1 MTEIFDF
8 GFTRRVVNHRSSVGE
23 HARHQQIVG
32 CGVTGVFES
41 DARGAH
47 AKSVSRCVNG
57 VAIVVKRRSHGG
69 QPVGVEVDWA
79 LSKIIAARQRHVH
92 STAPR
97 EDWSE
102 YHDRRTHCFKEV
114 SGGDG
119 VDLIAIGHG
128 DRKFVIAWSRDGATQ
143 CFEELSHHED
153 VGDVRHIGET
163 MFARREQARRHFLQY
178 GVFGT
183 VGSHLAVQ
191 GTNWLDNKRTHLSSI
206 AGRDLWA
213 QSRAEIDVGST
224 ATLDLVQLPSR
235 PDRNIALELIRV
247 TEAAAIA
254 AARWAG
260 RGDKIGADG
269 AAVDAMRFV
278 LDGIAMD
285 GVVVIGEGEKDE
297 APMLYNGEQIGDGR
311 PPLVD
316 IAVDPIDG
324 TAPTA
329 MGRNGAISVIA
340 LSERGTM
347 FNPGPCFYMNK
358 IAVGPRGRG
367 SVDINASATDNLI
380 ELSKRLKKP
389 VQELGVVI
397 LDRPRHIELVAE
409 VREAGAR
416 VISITDGDV
425 AGAIATGWP
434 NSGADVL
441 FGIGGTPEGVI
452 AAAALKG
459 LGGEI
464 QGVLHAQDEATRIAA
479 EALGYDFTRV
489 LTTDDL
495 VASDNCFFSATAIT
509 DGDFLR
515 GVRFHDFGAT
525 TQSLVVRS
533 RSGTVR
539 TIETFHRHNKL
550 EEFTSAG
557 F

>member
-1 MTEIFDF
+1 M
-8 GFTRRVVNHRSSVGE
+8 
-23 HARHQQIVG
+23 
-32 CGVTGVFES
+32 
-41 DARGAH
+41 
-47 AKSVSRCVNG
+47 
-57 VAIVVKRRSHGG
+57 
-69 QPVGVEVDWA
+69 
-79 LSKIIAARQRHVH
+79 
-92 STAPR
+92 
-97 EDWSE
+97 
-102 YHDRRTHCFKEV
+102 
-114 SGGDG
+114 
-119 VDLIAIGHG
+119 
-128 DRKFVIAWSRDGATQ
+128 
-143 CFEELSHHED
+143 
-153 VGDVRHIGET
+153 
-163 MFARREQARRHFLQY
+163 
-178 GVFGT
+178 
-183 VGSHLAVQ
+183 
-191 GTNWLDNKRTHLSSI
+191 
-206 AGRDLWA
+206 
-213 QSRAEIDVGST
+213 
-224 ATLDLVQLPSR
+224 
-235 PDRNIALELIRV
+235 IRV

-260 RGDKIGADG
+260 RGDKNAADG

-278 LDGIAMD
+278 LGAIAMD
-285 GVVVIGEGEKDE
+285 GIVVIGEGEKDE

-311 PPLVD
+311 PPQVD
-316 IAVDPIDG
+316 VAVDPIDG
-324 TAPTA
+324 TSPTA
-329 MGRNGAISVIA
+329 QGRNGALSVIA

-347 FNPGPCFYMNK
+347 FNPGPCVYMNK
-358 IAVGPRGRG
+358 VAVGPRGRG
-367 SVDINASATDNLI
+367 SVDINASATDNLL

-397 LDRPRHIELVAE
+397 LDRPRHTDLIAE

-416 VISITDGDV
+416 VLSITDGDV

-464 QGVLHAQDEATRIAA
+464 QGVLHARNDEERRVA

-525 TQSLVVRS
+525 TQSMVVRS

>member
-1 MTEIFDF
+1 M
-8 GFTRRVVNHRSSVGE
+8 
-23 HARHQQIVG
+23 
-32 CGVTGVFES
+32 
-41 DARGAH
+41 
-47 AKSVSRCVNG
+47 
-57 VAIVVKRRSHGG
+57 
-69 QPVGVEVDWA
+69 
-79 LSKIIAARQRHVH
+79 
-92 STAPR
+92 
-97 EDWSE
+97 
-102 YHDRRTHCFKEV
+102 
-114 SGGDG
+114 
-119 VDLIAIGHG
+119 
-128 DRKFVIAWSRDGATQ
+128 
-143 CFEELSHHED
+143 
-153 VGDVRHIGET
+153 
-163 MFARREQARRHFLQY
+163 
-178 GVFGT
+178 
-183 VGSHLAVQ
+183 
-191 GTNWLDNKRTHLSSI
+191 
-206 AGRDLWA
+206 
-213 QSRAEIDVGST
+213 
-224 ATLDLVQLPSR
+224 
-235 PDRNIALELIRV
+235 IRV

-254 AARWAG
+254 AARWSG
-260 RGDKIGADG
+260 RGDKLAADG

-278 LDGIAMD
+278 LGAIAMD
-285 GVVVIGEGEKDE
+285 GIVVIGEGEKDE
-297 APMLYNGEQIGDGR
+297 APMLYNGEHIGDGR
-311 PPLVD
+311 PPQVD

-324 TAPTA
+324 TALTA

-347 FNPGPCFYMNK
+347 FNPGPCFYMK
-358 IAVGPRGRG
+358 KVAVGPRGRG

-389 VQELGVVI
+389 VQELGVVV
-397 LDRPRHIELVAE
+397 LDRPRHTDLIAE

-416 VISITDGDV
+416 VMSITDGDV

-434 NSGADVL
+434 NSGVDVL

-464 QGVLHAQDEATRIAA
+464 QGMLHAQDEATRIAA
-479 EALGYDFTRV
+479 EEMGYDFSRV

-525 TQSLVVRS
+525 TQSMVVRS